1 MRIQVDYNELRIS
14 AGLLKQKASNYEQ
27 AITRISAAVND
38 LSGVWQGS
46 DSAALIAQMEA
57 VRPML
62 MQMREVTE
70 SYSACL
76 NSLLLLIKTFRK
88 IGLHAPDS
96 FNFPS

>member
-70 SYSACL
+70 SYSRMLEQSAAAYQNLQENRAACARQL
-76 NSLLLLIKTFRK
+76 
-88 IGLHAPDS
+88 
-96 FNFPS
+96 